1 MRDSSKDLV
10 EFVIRLAFD
19 HKGKSEVVVE
29 GECALGVAHRSDAF
43 FRLSNRIVVF
53 SPGSEVEESIN
64 RPAIILVLIP
74 VDSKFVLEET
84 KSLSSSGSSHELL
97 THISENISLSFGSHT
112 DSDLIFASIV
122 ENCRVL
128 EES

>member
-10 EFVIRLAFD
+10 EFVIRLTFD
-19 HKGKSEVVVE
+19 HKSKSEFVVE
-29 GECALGVAHRSDAF
+29 GECALLVTHRSDAF
-43 FRLSNRIVVF
+43 FRLSDRVVVF
-53 SPGSEVEESIN
+53 SPGSKVEEGIN

-84 KSLSSSGSSHELL
+84 KSLSASGSSHELL
-97 THISENISLSFGSHT
+97 THSSENISLIFGSHT

-122 ENCRVL
+122 ERCHVL